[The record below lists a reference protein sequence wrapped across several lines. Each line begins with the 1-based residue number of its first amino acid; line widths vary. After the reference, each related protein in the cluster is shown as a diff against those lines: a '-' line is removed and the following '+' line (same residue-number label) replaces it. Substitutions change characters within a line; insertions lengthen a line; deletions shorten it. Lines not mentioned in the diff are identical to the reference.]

1 MTDPKITVVM
11 PVHNAGRFLD
21 AAIRSIVQQTFAE
34 FELVIV
40 DDGSTDGSLEISR
53 DWAISDDRIRV
64 FANEERKGHSVTSN
78 FAVSLARAEIVA
90 RMDADDL
97 SHSERLARQWHVI
110 SRSADIVLVGTL
122 ADGIDAEGRPVRPRD
137 RYRIM
142 RRSYFAPFPHGSI
155 LFRKDAFNAVSGY
168 AGSAMRVGDQ
178 DLYHRLARHGRIM
191 TLPDVLYH
199 YRYHSENSTLKRA
212 PSSDAQGN
220 GRATDSLYE
229 EGVMRLWA
237 GHAPDILEELR
248 AVDGTANSRTAILA
262 RWGTAS
268 PSSLRALMRSSVWLR
283 DLFAGLWIKDGTAYE
298 WRVVS
303 EARP

>member
-21 AAIRSIVQQTFAE
+21 AAIRSIVEQTFVE
-34 FELVIV
+34 LELVIV

-53 DWAISDDRIRV
+53 DWATNDDRIRV
-64 FANEERKGHSVTSN
+64 FANEERMGHSATSN
-78 FAVSLARAEIVA
+78 FAVSLARAELVA
-90 RMDADDL
+90 RMDADDI
-97 SHSERLARQWHVI
+97 SHSERLARQWQVI
-110 SRSADIVLVGTL
+110 SRSADVVLVGTL
-122 ADGIDAEGRPVRPRD
+122 ADGIDAEGRPVRSRD

-212 PSSDAQGN
+212 PDVAKGN
-220 GRATDSLYE
+220 GLTIDPLYE

-248 AVDGTANSRTAILA
+248 AVGGKASSRTSILA
-262 RWGTAS
+262 RWGNVS
-268 PSSLRALMRSSVWLR
+268 PTSLRALMRSSVRFR

-298 WRVVS
+298 WRV
-303 EARP
+303 E